1 MRNIMMWL
9 AKKFFTW
16 FGKLKWF
23 PYPMWIVWDPSSYRV
38 KGEDAR
44 KVIDLVRP
52 GDILLRSY
60 DNYVDGLFIPGRYS
74 HVGLYVG
81 KIDETQR
88 GRAGSL
94 LDDPEKKAKAK
105 SESFKSGPQMVIHA
119 MAGGVK
125 MDDVLTFCQ
134 CDAMAILRLPA
145 ALEGAPAPADFPFR
159 DELLSALERSIRDRL
174 KSGVGVTSED
184 VIPLAIEA
192 ALGKVGED
200 YDFDFNFKKFDSF
213 SCSELIYYCYKSV
226 DQHLHLRPRTHHI
239 LGIIPR
245 RDAITPDD
253 YLSTRLE
260 KIRFLPSD
268 RDR

>member
-1 MRNIMMWL
+1 MLWL

-16 FGKLKWF
+16 FGDLKYF
-23 PYPMWIVWDPSSYRV
+23 PYPMWIVWDPGSYRV

-44 KVIDLVRP
+44 EVIGLVRP

-88 GRAGSL
+88 AHAGSL
-94 LDDPEKKAKAK
+94 LDNPSSQARAK
-105 SESFKSGPQMVIHA
+105 SKFFRSGSQMVIHA
-119 MAGGVK
+119 MAEGVR
-125 MDDVLTFCQ
+125 MDDVLTFCR

-145 ALEGAPAPADFPFR
+145 VLGGAPAQADYLFR
-159 DELLSALERSIRDRL
+159 DELFSALERLIRERL
-174 KSGVGVTSED
+174 KSGASVTSEE

-192 ALGKVGED
+192 ALGKVGEE
-200 YDFDFNFKKFDSF
+200 YDFGFDFNKFDSF

-226 DQHLHLRPRTHHI
+226 NQHLELRPRTHRL
-239 LGIIPR
+239 LGIFSR

-260 KIRFLPSD
+260 KIWFSRSD
-268 RDR
+268 RDLM